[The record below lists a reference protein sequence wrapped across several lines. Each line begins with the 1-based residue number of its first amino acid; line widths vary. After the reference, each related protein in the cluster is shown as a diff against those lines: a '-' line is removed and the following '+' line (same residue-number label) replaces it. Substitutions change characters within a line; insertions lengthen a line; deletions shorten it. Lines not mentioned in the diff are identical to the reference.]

1 MASDETA
8 SPKEPKKLAFPDQP
22 ADGDKRTFLKIAVVA
37 SGLLAAGAA
46 GSVAQSL
53 ISPTPVASAAP
64 ATFRRVRVVNLDGV
78 PVNLS
83 DLIVGVPVVFNYP
96 LDTEPN
102 ALVKLGQRATNGIG
116 PDGDVVAFSLVCQH
130 LGCIWGFVPS
140 GSSPSCNL
148 KYTAPEPVGYCCCH
162 GSVFDLTSAA
172 RVVGG
177 PSPRPQ
183 PQVTLEVDASGAI
196 YATGMGPPTIFGHNT
211 GSSDVTADLQ
221 GGNPVG

>member
-1 MASDETA
+1 MASDEA
-8 SPKEPKKLAFPDQP
+8 PEEPPKKLAFPDQP
-22 ADGDKRTFLKIAVVA
+22 EDESKRTFLKIAVVA

-46 GSVAQSL
+46 GSVARSL
-53 ISPTPVASAAP
+53 ISPSPAAAAP
-64 ATFRRVRVVNLDGV
+64 TTFPRVKVANLPELV
-78 PVNLS
+78 
-83 DLIVGVPVVFNYP
+83 VGVPVVFNYP

-102 ALVKLGQRATNGIG
+102 ALVKLGQKATNGIG

-130 LGCIWGFVPS
+130 LGCIWGFLAT
-140 GSSPSCNL
+140 GDSPSCNTTY
-148 KYTAPEPVGYCCCH
+148 KAPEPVGYCCCH

-183 PQVTLEVDASGAI
+183 PQVQLELDNSGAI
-196 YATGMGPPTIFGHNT
+196 FAVGMGAPTIFGHNT
-211 GSSDVTADLQ
+211 GSNDVTADLQ

>member
-1 MASDETA
+1 MASDEA
-8 SPKEPKKLAFPDQP
+8 PAEPPKKLAFPDRP
-22 ADGDKRTFLKIAVVA
+22 EDESKRVFLKIAVVA

-46 GSVAQSL
+46 GSVARSL
-53 ISPTPVASAAP
+53 ISPSPASASP
-64 ATFRRVRVVNLDGV
+64 TTFPRVKVA
-78 PVNLS
+78 NLS
-83 DLIVGVPVVFNYP
+83 DLGVGVPVVFNYP

-116 PDGDVVAFSLVCQH
+116 PEGDVVAFSLICQH
-130 LGCIWGFVPS
+130 LGCIWGFLAT
-140 GSSPSCNL
+140 GDSPPCNAAY
-148 KYTAPEPVGYCCCH
+148 KASEPVGYCCCH

-177 PSPRPQ
+177 PAPRPQ
-183 PQVTLEVDASGAI
+183 PQVQLELDASGAI
-196 YATGMGPPTIFGHNT
+196 LAVGMGGPTIFGHNT